1 MEICNIVVNEDKVLM
16 AMKNCMNGVER
27 FYYAA
32 EKYTYLIE
40 KGVLDYRY
48 KQVKDTMKD
57 KEEDTAEEN
66 DKMAAVVEMLSKYGY
81 PDKRVLREVVEKYS
95 IITQNVVES
104 LITDWNVLVLFGLI
118 RTHRNTELGSKMRF
132 EIGGEWFYMKN
143 MKVVSEKK
151 INVHSNTGKGKR
163 YDIYYDD
170 DYCCFCLR
178 RVRMAR
184 IESIRVVIDESD
196 QVELKR
202 LNKQIE
208 MIKKL
213 SALYVMQMQVSYKE
227 KWDKKIEKYEED
239 HGVKVEYNKRDLM
252 YLSSFDEE
260 VVERRIRVENVYPE
274 ENWMQLENPNDVSFF
289 QTGHEEY

>member
-1 MEICNIVVNEDKVLM
+1 MEICNIAVNEDKVLM

-32 EKYTYLIE
+32 EKYTYLLE
-40 KGVLDYRY
+40 KGVRDYRY
-48 KQVKDTMKD
+48 KQIKDEVEDVQD
-57 KEEDTAEEN
+57 KEN
-66 DKMAAVVEMLSKYGY
+66 DKMTMIVHVLSKYGY
-81 PDKRVLREVVEKYS
+81 PNKTALRKVVEKYS
-95 IITQNVVES
+95 VITQNVVES

-143 MKVVSEKK
+143 MKIVSEKK

-184 IESIRVVIDESD
+184 IESIRVVLDED
-196 QVELKR
+196 DPVELKR

-208 MIKKL
+208 MLKKL
-213 SALYVMQMQVSYKE
+213 SALYVMQMQTQYKE
-227 KWDKKIEKYEED
+227 KWDKKIEKYESD
-239 HGVKVEYNKRDLM
+239 HGVKIEYNKRDLM

-260 VVERRIRVENVYPE
+260 VVERRLRVENVYPE